1 MRTIPALLRLA
12 LPLTLVPAVAL
23 TDALVSRLVS
33 STPLD
38 RTVKVLE
45 AVGPPPHAHD
55 VWSDHL
61 DMISA
66 ACRSSG
72 RRNSWASA
80 AGPCG
85 WRKWPRG

>member
-45 AVGPPPHAHD
+45 AVGLPPHASD
-55 VWSDHL
+55 VWTDHL
-61 DMISA
+61 DVDFGGLPII
-66 ACRSSG
+66 G
-72 RRNSWASA
+72 QV
-80 AGPCG
+80 
-85 WRKWPRG
+85 K

>member
-12 LPLTLVPAVAL
+12 LPLTLVPTVAL

-45 AVGPPPHAHD
+45 AVDLPPHAYD
-55 VWSDHL
+55 VWVDHL
-61 DMISA
+61 DVDI
-66 ACRSSG
+66 G
-72 RRNSWASA
+72 
-80 AGPCG
+80 GLPIIG
-85 WRKWPRG
+85 QVK